1 METAANETTTLQ
13 AEQTL
18 QLKRTLVPIDEY
30 AEQEGVSIGIVEQ
43 CARLGIIQI
52 RKFKGET
59 FVVDLPLN
67 LSVYPFDADADPT
80 QPADKSAHAQK
91 LSELVK
97 RITPEEFE
105 DFPKTTKPKLNSV
118 SKKAAEITNLAKNIF
133 RKSPQTEVPHIEIID
148 EQTGPD
154 EPIEFTVQSENP
166 AGKNNLTE
174 KTHQSTQIELA
185 EPPESIDRPT
195 TRTTQT
201 DSIENAFDSILDEL
215 KSQPTDVPVDFSDEI
230 LETEEMTEQQQAPE
244 NSKLLLSFM
253 DSQAKSKRTWQTVA
267 LSVITAFLILLLLT
281 LWLHADRKTQL
292 NMLDQ
297 ANANIQTVLAGSSKV
312 TNKIKTLQNELDMYK
327 AEIKR
332 LRNELGTSRAQL
344 KTARSELADTG
355 KSLKIIRQR
364 DAAVI
369 ERLDAQIKNLS
380 TRLNL
385 LTQNP

>member
-1 METAANETTTLQ
+1 METTTNETVTQ
-13 AEQTL
+13 QNEQTL

-30 AEQEGVSIGIVEQ
+30 AEREGVSTGIVEQ
-43 CARLGIIQI
+43 CAHLGIIQI
-52 RKFKGET
+52 RRFKGET

-67 LSVYPFDADADPT
+67 PSVYALDADADPT
-80 QPADKSAHAQK
+80 QPANKSAHAQK

-105 DFPKTTKPKLNSV
+105 TFPKATKPKLNSI
-118 SKKAAEITNLAKNIF
+118 SKKAAEITDLAKNIF
-133 RKSPQTEVPHIEIID
+133 RKSPQNEFPPIDIID

-154 EPIEFTVQSENP
+154 EPIEFTVQSENLT
-166 AGKNNLTE
+166 GQNSLTE
-174 KTHQSTQIELA
+174 KTHQSTQIEPA
-185 EPPESIDRPT
+185 EPPESIDQPT

-201 DSIENAFDSILDEL
+201 KKAENVFDSILDEL

-230 LETEEMTEQQQAPE
+230 LETEEMADQQQAPE
-244 NSKLLLSFM
+244 NSELLPSFM

-267 LSVITAFLILLLLT
+267 LSAITAFLILLLLT
-281 LWLHADRKTQL
+281 LWLHNDRKTQL

-312 TNKIKTLQNELDMYK
+312 TNKIETLQNELDMYK

-332 LRNELGTSRAQL
+332 LRNELSTSRAQL

-364 DAAVI
+364 DTAII
-369 ERLDAQIKNLS
+369 ERLDGQIKNLS

>member
-30 AEQEGVSIGIVEQ
+30 AEREGVSIGIVEQ

-67 LSVYPFDADADPT
+67 LSVYPLDANADLT

-133 RKSPQTEVPHIEIID
+133 RKSPQTEFPHIEIID

-166 AGKNNLTE
+166 AGQNSLTE

-230 LETEEMTEQQQAPE
+230 LETEEMNEQQAPE
-244 NSKLLLSFM
+244 NSNLLLSFM

-267 LSVITAFLILLLLT
+267 LSAITAFLILLLLT

-332 LRNELGTSRAQL
+332 LRTELSSSRAQL
-344 KTARSELADTG
+344 KTAQSELADAG

-364 DAAVI
+364 DTAII